1 MSITKVFM
9 VNTKGMG
16 VEDSLVDRLDHL
28 WKHEDVG
35 LKDWIKEGE
44 IVAIKTH
51 FGSRNQTRH
60 LRPMYI
66 RKIVDLVRE
75 AKGIPW
81 VCEGV
86 GLFRDEGNREFT
98 MSNGPGFISLANR
111 HGFNIGALNAPVVM
125 DDGIIGTEVFRVPN
139 EKGKYIKEVAMAMG
153 LRIADKVLIVSRF
166 KGHDGAGFGG
176 ALKQLGIGCV
186 GNEGKGAAHMGGG
199 ENVYVKNPDNCT
211 GCRKCLKICPTQA
224 LSLDENQKIS
234 LDSNKCIACTSCF
247 AKCHVDIPPQELEEK
262 RIFALRRRIP
272 SVEQVERMMDNAAGV
287 VKGIN
292 SDGDDRLRFIN
303 IAVDITSHCDCMSA
317 GGNLLVP
324 DQGILYSTDP
334 IAIDQASVDL
344 VTKAPGI
351 PESPAETG
359 LDSPHGR
366 IDPIPEAMEPNNPK
380 FGLLS
385 RFVDPKSRPIIV
397 ETQLAAAHAQGI
409 GSRDYELIDLTP
421 KKGKK

>member
-1 MSITKVFM
+1 M

-16 VEDSLVDRLDHL
+16 MGDSLIDRLEHL
-28 WKHEDVG
+28 WKHDDVG
-35 LKDWIKEGE
+35 LKNWIKEGE

-66 RKIVDLVRE
+66 RKVVDLVRE
-75 AKGIPW
+75 AGGIPW

-86 GLFRDEGNREFT
+86 GLFRDEGNKEFT
-98 MSNGPGFISLANR
+98 MSNGPGFIFLANR

-125 DDGIIGTEVFRVPN
+125 DDGIIGTEVFRVHN
-139 EKGKYIKEVAMAMG
+139 EKGKYIKDIALAMG

-166 KGHDGAGFGG
+166 KGHDGVGFGG

-186 GNEGKGAAHMGGG
+186 GNEGKGGAHMGGG
-199 ENVYVKNPDNCT
+199 ENIYVKNPDNCT
-211 GCRKCLKICPTQA
+211 GCGKCLRVCTTQA
-224 LSLDENQKIS
+224 LSLDENEKIV
-234 LDSNKCIACTSCF
+234 LDPNKCIACTTCF
-247 AKCHVDIPPQELEEK
+247 AKCHFGIPRQDLEEK
-262 RIFALRRRIP
+262 RIFALRRKIP

-292 SDGDDRLRFIN
+292 SDGEDRLRYIN
-303 IAVDITSHCDCMSA
+303 IAIDITSHCDCMSA
-317 GGNLLVP
+317 GGSLLVS
-324 DQGILYSTDP
+324 DQGILYSIDP
-334 IAIDQASVDL
+334 IAIDQACVDL

-351 PESPAETG
+351 PGSPAETG
-359 LDSPHGR
+359 LDSPHGK
-366 IDPIPEAMEPNNPK
+366 IDPIPEAMEAERDK
-380 FGLLS
+380 FGLFS

-409 GSRDYELIDLTP
+409 GSREYELIDITS
-421 KKGKK
+421 KKEKKLD